1 MKKLY
6 RQGNVQGY
14 RLARNDYR
22 RCISQKKELAF
33 GAFLRSISDLSD
45 ADLYKKI
52 KRTPS
57 LPCRLLEDDIDVD
70 ATLDRLASH
79 YVGTQNLDMTHFLR
93 NLVGSDYSVGLLPLE
108 FENFTLDELS
118 KVLKRRQTSKDKAPG
133 DDGIR
138 LSFII
143 NAPEY
148 IHIELL
154 RLINY
159 CIKVGVVLPEWRL
172 SKVIFLNKMGKD
184 PKTVK
189 SLRPISLTSTLG
201 KTCEFLILERLNG
214 IIKRLYDRGS
224 QYGFIRGRSTINV
237 VDKLC
242 AWAHSEKRWAILSTD
257 FSNAF
262 GEISHSC
269 IEDALRKENADPA
282 LIRWIMR
289 WLRDRGAKV
298 IYGGHTID
306 KKLFPGKGCPQGGG
320 LSPCLFILGV
330 GDIGNTVCEKLQEA
344 IPHARF
350 SWVSYADDAYLLISW
365 KQVTPPEQMRADIEK
380 AYEIIKQASGTK
392 DLALERTKCQVLS
405 NISSLRSLDIPGY
418 VTELNVLGVL
428 LTSRMNFFPHIKRR
442 ASLALQAANG
452 LLRFIRREAGV
463 TPIRCLQ
470 VYEKIL
476 IPRIGYGIEIYDS
489 ALCLPYVKT
498 YLDRIGNL
506 VIRAAFRLRRSS
518 PIDYLHTLSGF
529 SPLSDILWGKALV
542 AHFHKGSLLNVVG
555 QRAKVQKVKFMD
567 KVCAYGFED
576 GYRGE
581 SITFNPYL
589 DLEIRDRICI
599 VNDSLESLR
608 HEEQCTSNWKAY
620 TDGSVARNS
629 RYTVTSVGAA
639 FYVEGPLERRESGG
653 VRLPITASIL

>member
-1 MKKLY
+1 
-6 RQGNVQGY
+6 
-14 RLARNDYR
+14 
-22 RCISQKKELAF
+22 
-33 GAFLRSISDLSD
+33 
-45 ADLYKKI
+45 
-52 KRTPS
+52 
-57 LPCRLLEDDIDVD
+57 
-70 ATLDRLASH
+70 
-79 YVGTQNLDMTHFLR
+79 
-93 NLVGSDYSVGLLPLE
+93 
-108 FENFTLDELS
+108 
-118 KVLKRRQTSKDKAPG
+118 
-133 DDGIR
+133 
-138 LSFII
+138 
-143 NAPEY
+143 
-148 IHIELL
+148 
-154 RLINY
+154 
-159 CIKVGVVLPEWRL
+159 
-172 SKVIFLNKMGKD
+172 MGKD

-189 SLRPISLTSTLG
+189 SLRPISLTSALG

-214 IIKRLYDRGS
+214 ITKRLYGRGSQYGFIRGRSIINVVEKLCAWAHSEKRWAILSTDFSNAFSEISHSCIEDALLKENADPASIRWIMTKRLYDRGS
-224 QYGFIRGRSTINV
+224 QYGFIRGRSIINV
-237 VDKLC
+237 VEKLC
-242 AWAHSEKRWAILSTD
+242 AWAILSTD

-269 IEDALRKENADPA
+269 IEDALLKENADPA
-282 LIRWIMR
+282 SIRWIMR

-298 IYGGHTID
+298 TYGGHTID

-330 GDIGNTVCEKLQEA
+330 ADIGNTVCEKLQEA

-365 KQVTPPEQMRADIEK
+365 KQVTLPEQMNADIEK
-380 AYEIIKQASGTK
+380 AYETIKQASGTK

-405 NISSLRSLDIPGY
+405 SISSLRSLDIPGH

-452 LLRFIRREAGV
+452 LLRFISREAGV

-476 IPRIGYGIEIYDS
+476 IPRIGYGIEIYGS

-506 VIRAAFRLRRSS
+506 VIRSAFRLRRSS

-555 QRAKVQKVKFMD
+555 QRAKVKKVKFMD
-567 KVCAYGFED
+567 KVRAYGFED
-576 GYRGE
+576 GYNGE
-581 SITFNPYL
+581 SITSNPYL
-589 DLEIRDRICI
+589 DLEIRNRVCI
-599 VNDSLESLR
+599 VNNSLESLR
-608 HEEQCTSNWKAY
+608 YEEQCTSNWKAY

-653 VRLPITASIL
+653 VRLPITASILQAELRAIILLLEWCCSTPELVDVTVSIFTDSKSGLLLLRSYIDQTMGLFFVDIAIKLTL